1 MGSSS
6 LEKGPGRPRVRWF
19 GAVVTPGVV
28 LALVAGGV
36 ASLKPLG
43 PQSAKAQD
51 GAAELP
57 PVPSDGTMGFVVKHF
72 VPAVIQEAEACPEG
86 LALKVRDEY
95 LRTLPDAE
103 RARLLDK
110 ANEKE
115 LDQRWRAS
123 VYGPGATNLCSQPDM
138 FDRPLM
144 RTVQSKRAIG
154 LDLDGNATGAA
165 TAETCEHQT
174 FTSPRGQAGIDNQAY
189 RVLGCTREWRGVD
202 GKAGDIVRGMNQFLA
217 SGEWTQVILLKGVD
231 SLVEDDAV
239 EVIYANT
246 PDRPTLNSKGEFL
259 SGVSFT
265 VSDKPPRH
273 RNVLRGRIRNGVLTT
288 EPADIKL
295 TQTWGQGGA
304 RDIRGNRTIWDLRR
318 SQLRLTIRADGSL
331 GGVVGGY
338 QPVWDLIQSPSI
350 GGAGAAL
357 DAGIDCASELKTLK
371 AMADGIK
378 DPKTG
383 KCTGVSSAI
392 ELEAVPAFVTDVP
405 ATPRRASR

>member
-1 MGSSS
+1 M
-6 LEKGPGRPRVRWF
+6 PGLM
-19 GAVVTPGVV
+19 
-28 LALVAGGV
+28 LALVAAGV
-36 ASLKPLG
+36 ASIKPLG
-43 PQSAKAQD
+43 LGSAKAED

-57 PVPSDGTMGFVVKHF
+57 PVPMDGTMGFVVKHF

-86 LALKVRDEY
+86 PALKVRDEY
-95 LRTLPDAE
+95 LRALPDGE
-103 RARLLDK
+103 RARLLDRG
-110 ANEKE
+110 NEKE

-123 VYGPGATNLCSQPDM
+123 VYGPGGTNLCSQPDM
-138 FDRPLM
+138 FDRPMM

-154 LDLDGNATGAA
+154 LDLDRNATGAA

-217 SGEWTQVILLKGVD
+217 SGEWSQVILLKGVD
-231 SLVEDDAV
+231 SLVEDNDV
-239 EVIYANT
+239 EVVYANT
-246 PDRPTLNSKGEFL
+246 ADRPMVDSKGEFL
-259 SGVSFT
+259 PGASFT
-265 VSDKPPRH
+265 VSDEPPRH

-288 EPADIKL
+288 APADIKL
-295 TQTWGQGGA
+295 SQTWGQSRA
-304 RDIRGNRTIWDLRR
+304 RDIRGHRTMWDLRR
-318 SQLRLTIRADGSL
+318 SQLRLTIRADGALS
-331 GGVVGGY
+331 GVVGGY

-383 KCTGVSSAI
+383 QCTGVSTAM

-405 ATPRRASR
+405 APRTASR